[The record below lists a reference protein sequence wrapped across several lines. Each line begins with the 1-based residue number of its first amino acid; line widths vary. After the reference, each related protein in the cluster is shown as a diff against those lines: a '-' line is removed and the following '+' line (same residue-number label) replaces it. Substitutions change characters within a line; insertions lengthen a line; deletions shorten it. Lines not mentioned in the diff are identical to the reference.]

1 MKTSKNIAKV
11 LTNMVSAF
19 LLTLILT
26 SLLSEQLS
34 ISNPVEVAFKVTAIS
49 VLVQFAFIALGVK
62 SKAPKVAYM
71 SLLQEVWSSQI
82 SENLYQNNDF
92 MKSATDH
99 SMWVK
104 YKTVHVPQAGAKPS
118 VEKNRAT
125 LPATIGSRADSEL
138 TYNLNQYT
146 ADPILITNLEELQI
160 SYAKRAS
167 VLQNI
172 MSQLQFVV
180 STQTLYSWAPS
191 GASRI
196 VRTTGSTSTLNLPH
210 STATGSRK
218 MLTINDINT
227 ANQILDND
235 YVPRAGRILLIP
247 SYMYNVDLMNISG
260 IVSAYAFGSP
270 VMPSGVVARVA
281 GFDIMVRPDVLVY
294 DNTATPVIQTIS
306 GDGSITTPGVADNGA
321 ILAYHPNF
329 VAHALGSITPYY
341 NAGSNGSGL
350 PEYYGSIFSAEV
362 MHGATLMYT
371 TQKGV
376 VAIVQS
382 A

>member
-1 MKTSKNIAKV
+1 MKTTKQIANIF
-11 LTNMVSAF
+11 NAF
-19 LLTLILT
+19 LVTLMFTVLFGIN
-26 SLLSEQLS
+26 
-34 ISNPVEVAFKVTAIS
+34 NPLETAIS
-49 VLVQFAFIALGVK
+49 VTAIVGVLQLALISLGFQ
-62 SKAPKVAYM
+62 SKAPKAAYM
-71 SLLQEVWSSQI
+71 SLLTEVWSNQI

-92 MKSATDH
+92 MKRATDH
-99 SMWVK
+99 SMWVR
-104 YKTVHVPQAGAKPS
+104 YKTVHVPQSGAKPT
-118 VEKNRAT
+118 VEKNRSV
-125 LPATIGSRADSEL
+125 LPATIGSRTDSEL

-160 SYAKRAS
+160 SYAKRQS
-167 VLQNI
+167 VLMNI

-180 STQTLYSWAPS
+180 STQTLYTWAPS

-196 VRTTGSTSTLNLPH
+196 VRTSGSTSTYNLPH
-210 STATGSRK
+210 ATATGSRK
-218 MLTINDINT
+218 MLTFADIT
-227 ANQILDND
+227 AAKQILDND
-235 YVPRAGRILLIP
+235 YVPAEGRVLLIP
-247 SYMYNVDLMNISG
+247 AYMYNVDLLNIPG
-260 IVSAYAFGSP
+260 VIQAYAFGQAVAP
-270 VMPSGVVARVA
+270 AGVVARVA

-294 DNTATPVIQTIS
+294 DNTATPVIKGIE
-306 GDGSITTPGVADNGA
+306 GDGSLSSPAATDNGA

-329 VAHALGSITPYY
+329 VAHALGAITPYY

-362 MHGATLMYT
+362 MHGASLLYS

>member
-1 MKTSKNIAKV
+1 MKTTKQIANIF
-11 LTNMVSAF
+11 NAF
-19 LLTLILT
+19 LVTLMFTVLFGIN
-26 SLLSEQLS
+26 
-34 ISNPVEVAFKVTAIS
+34 NPLETAIS
-49 VLVQFAFIALGVK
+49 VTAIVGVLQLGLISLGFK
-62 SKAPKVAYM
+62 SAAPKAAYM
-71 SLLQEVWSSQI
+71 SLLTEVWSSQI

-92 MKSATDH
+92 MKRATDH
-99 SMWVK
+99 SMWVR
-104 YKTVHVPQAGAKPS
+104 YKTVHVPLSGAKPT
-118 VEKNRAT
+118 VEKNRSV
-125 LPATIGSRADSEL
+125 LPATIGSRTDSEL

-160 SYAKRAS
+160 SYAKRQS
-167 VLQNI
+167 VLMNI

-180 STQTLYSWAPS
+180 STQTLYTWAPS

-196 VRTTGSTSTLNLPH
+196 VRTSGSTSTYNLPH
-210 STATGSRK
+210 ASATGSRK
-218 MLTINDINT
+218 MLTFADIT
-227 ANQILDND
+227 AAKQILDND
-235 YVPRAGRILLIP
+235 YVPAEGRVLLVP
-247 SYMYNVDLMNISG
+247 AYMYNTDLLNIAG
-260 IVSAYAFGSP
+260 VIQAYAFGQAVAP
-270 VMPSGVVARVA
+270 TGVVARVA

-294 DNTATPVIQTIS
+294 NNSATPVIKGIN
-306 GDGSITTPGVADNGA
+306 GDGSVQMAAPTDNGA

-362 MHGATLMYT
+362 MHGASLLYS